1 VAPPQ
6 SSGFGTTLIRHI
18 PARSLKAEVTLDYA
32 PDGLSWRLECDAT
45 LARTLAS

>member
-1 VAPPQ
+1 MAPPQ